1 MRNSLVASS
10 FVTVKWWKQ
19 SKCVS
24 AGAKRN
30 ARWNPHSVGRCN
42 RGKEEIAHALI
53 GLRPQNAKR
62 EKQTLE
68 ALVQR
73 DGTFTKIATA
83 ELKDTLLKACAYVT
97 KP

>member
-1 MRNSLVASS
+1 MHAGTLIVGGTA
-10 FVTVKWWKQ
+10 TVERKKSQ
-19 SKCVS
+19 
-24 AGAKRN
+24 
-30 ARWNPHSVGRCN
+30 
-42 RGKEEIAHALI
+42 HALI

-73 DGTFTKIATA
+73 DGTFTKIETA
-83 ELKDTLLKACAYVT
+83 ELRDTLLKTCAYVT